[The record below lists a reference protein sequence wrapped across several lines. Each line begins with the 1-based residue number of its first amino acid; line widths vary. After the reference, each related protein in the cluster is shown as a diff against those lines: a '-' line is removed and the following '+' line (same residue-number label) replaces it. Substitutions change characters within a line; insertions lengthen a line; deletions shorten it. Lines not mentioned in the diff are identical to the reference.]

1 MSESGSETGGWEG
14 RDRIRLCV
22 RWVLDRNLS
31 SSSAEGVVW
40 LVWKVRIDEVRNFMS
55 SRISATSIVR
65 ENVPKMLRKRMPEG
79 RSGDSRK
86 VG

>member
-1 MSESGSETGGWEG
+1 LA
-14 RDRIRLCV
+14 R
-22 RWVLDRNLS
+22 
-31 SSSAEGVVW
+31 SSAEGASW

-55 SRISATSIVR
+55 SSISATSIVS
-65 ENVPKMLRKRMPEG
+65 EKVSKISRKRISEG